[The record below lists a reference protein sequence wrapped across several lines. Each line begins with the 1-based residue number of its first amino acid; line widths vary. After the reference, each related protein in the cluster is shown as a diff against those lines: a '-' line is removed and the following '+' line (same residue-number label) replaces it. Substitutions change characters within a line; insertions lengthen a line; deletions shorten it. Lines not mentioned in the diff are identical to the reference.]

1 MSEFGFIS
9 IGAHTGV
16 WIEKEISK
24 VDKKKI
30 LLIEPVDYNFVELKN
45 RFKEFSNVIV
55 EQCAIGDKDQE
66 LPFYFIKRSSITK
79 LKKHWASG
87 LGSFDKQHILNHH
100 TKRFKIEEDDIE
112 VKNVKCFT
120 FMTLAKK
127 YLIKTVDKLLV
138 DVEGAELSVLSLI
151 DYKKVLIKEI
161 VFEKKHLDGTFKS
174 GENFEKLKSILVSN
188 EYKIIDIDE
197 ENCKATKI

>member
-9 IGAHTGV
+9 IGAHTGI

-24 VDKKKI
+24 VGKKKV

-55 EQCAIGDKDQE
+55 DQCAIGDKDRE
-66 LPFYFIKRSSITK
+66 LPFYFIKRASIAK

-87 LGSFDKQHILNHH
+87 IGSFDRQHILNHY
-100 TKRFKIEEDDIE
+100 TKRFKVEEHDIE
-112 VKNVKCFT
+112 VKNVKCLT

-127 YLIKTVDKLLV
+127 HLIKTVDKLLV
-138 DVEGAELSVLSLI
+138 DVEGAELSVLSNI
-151 DYKKVLIKEI
+151 DYKKILIKEI
-161 VFEKKHLDGTFKS
+161 IFEKKHLDGTFKS
-174 GENFEKLKSILVSN
+174 GENFEKLKSILISN

-197 ENCKATKI
+197 ENCKATKV